1 MSEHF
6 DLVVIGGGSAGGEA
20 GRRAALEHGARV
32 AVIERKRWGGECGSV
47 ACKPTKQYAA
57 AADLLNDIR
66 SVGGDLGIETG
77 TVSFDLAALNARK
90 DWLIGSPER
99 WRARFGV
106 EGMTQ
111 IDGEAMI
118 VGAGTVKVGDRVL
131 TTERI
136 LVATGSRVAVPPVAG
151 LTEIAWLDNEAALN
165 LTETPGAMLVIG
177 AGAVGLEFGQM
188 FARFGSTVTIVSSSP
203 TIAGRADHEAAD
215 ALAGALRAEGIAVLT
230 GSTVRSVAR
239 AEGGRITAELDV
251 DGESRTVVVDEVLV
265 ASGRRPNVEGFGL
278 EELGVEVGPQ
288 GIVVD
293 EAQRTSV
300 AGIWA
305 IGDAV
310 ATPQLTP
317 IAAYEGQVAVSDM
330 FGSGVRRSD
339 LTAVPWAIF
348 TDPEITGTGLTER
361 DAEAQG
367 FEVETSVLPA
377 ANLLRPFYTA
387 PRDGEVHGLIKL
399 VYERDSHR
407 VLGMHAVLRGAA
419 EFIQGFAAAIRLGLT
434 IEDLAYGHYAF
445 PTAAEGVHYAAEAVL
460 EREGLGVTGRV

>member
-1 MSEHF
+1 M
-6 DLVVIGGGSAGGEA
+6 VIGGGSAGGEA

-251 DGESRTVVVDEVLV
+251 DGESRTVVVDEVRVDDRTSRGSASRSSASRSALRESSSTRRSAPLWRGSGQSV
-265 ASGRRPNVEGFGL
+265 TPSRPHSSPPSQPTRVRWRFRTCSAAASGG
-278 EELGVEVGPQ
+278 
-288 GIVVD
+288 
-293 EAQRTSV
+293 
-300 AGIWA
+300 A
-305 IGDAV
+305 ISPRCRGRSS
-310 ATPQLTP
+310 P
-317 IAAYEGQVAVSDM
+317 IP
-330 FGSGVRRSD
+330 RS
-339 LTAVPWAIF
+339 
-348 TDPEITGTGLTER
+348 PE
-361 DAEAQG
+361 
-367 FEVETSVLPA
+367 PA
-377 ANLLRPFYTA
+377 
-387 PRDGEVHGLIKL
+387 
-399 VYERDSHR
+399 
-407 VLGMHAVLRGAA
+407 
-419 EFIQGFAAAIRLGLT
+419 
-434 IEDLAYGHYAF
+434 
-445 PTAAEGVHYAAEAVL
+445 
-460 EREGLGVTGRV
+460 